1 MSRSKKPKPT
11 PLPGTF
17 VLDSEGL
24 SKAVAHDDAVVDLLA
39 TAHRHDIP
47 VVISSATLVEATH
60 PKINRRALDWRLSML
75 SIEPVTEQVAQD
87 ATELLTGAG
96 KHGHSHAIDAMV
108 CATAVASPR
117 PVRILTSDP
126 DDITALAGDHVS
138 VIAV

>member
-1 MSRSKKPKPT
+1 MTPSKKQKPG
-11 PLPGTF
+11 PLPGAF

-39 TAHRHDIP
+39 AAHRHDIP
-47 VVISSATLVEATH
+47 VVISSATLVEAIH

-75 SIEPVTEQVAQD
+75 SVEPVSEQVALD
-87 ATELLTGAG
+87 ATELLADAG

-108 CATAVASPR
+108 CATAIASPK

-126 DDITALAGDHVS
+126 DDITALAGERVS